1 MATFNECKVKAAV
14 FPNTTIGTDFD
25 GVEFIH
31 LYLSKDV
38 SFKGRTTSQLI
49 LTASDSNTEIDNFY
63 KYVSNEYKTSRQ
75 LR

>member
-1 MATFNECKVKAAV
+1 MPTFVECKVKAAS

-31 LYLSKDV
+31 VYLSKDV
-38 SFKGRTTSQLI
+38 YFKGRMVSQLI

-63 KYVSNEYKTSRQ
+63 KYVSNEYKTPRQ